1 MKRVKSYNQF
11 IAESNKGVDEGIT
24 DIKGIM
30 SNPIKYKK
38 IKNNAKKYQQ
48 TKVQIALNNVDAA
61 KKTQASSGK
70 MDPKQKET
78 LKAANAAKN
87 QALKDKASAISQRMK
102 DLATTDPLKQVVTI
116 ATTKSNLAAAETAL
130 KAADGEESKQLKIRI
145 KKLAGKASDAQ
156 QALKDYESEGGDK
169 EQVELP
175 GEKEK
180 AAKAEKEKLDKAKA
194 DKAKEAV
201 DGEITKA
208 KAAYDAVKDGEDEK
222 AKLQAEIKFKQAQ
235 QKKAKLDANDELFQG
250 LGDDIGEIMKK
261 VKALDPDAETETETE
276 TETDTEVDD
285 NTPDDPAAKLEADI
299 KAFNNNI
306 ETERTTMNKATKD
319 LEQAKR
325 DLKTGRGSEEKVQKL
340 QKAIEDSKEDIAE
353 LKKKEADAKKKVA
366 ALSKPKGESFQP
378 LEETVSEKFRRLM
391 NNV

>member
-48 TKVQIALNNVDAA
+48 TKVQIALNNVDHA
-61 KKTQASSGK
+61 KKKAKSAGK
-70 MDPKQKET
+70 IDPKQKEV
-78 LKAANAAKN
+78 LDAANAAKN
-87 QALKDKASAISQRMK
+87 QALKDKASAVSQRMK
-102 DLATTDPLKQVVTI
+102 DLATSDALKKVVTI

-145 KKLAGKASDAQ
+145 KKLGMQAADAQ
-156 QALKDYESEGGDK
+156 QALKDYESEGDK
-169 EQVELP
+169 EVKLP
-175 GEKEK
+175 GEDEK
-180 AAKAEKEKLDKAKA
+180 AAKAEKEKLAKEKA

-208 KAAYDAVKDGEDEK
+208 KAAYDKVKDGEDEK

-261 VKALDPDAETETETE
+261 VKALDPDSNTDTETD
-276 TETDTEVDD
+276 TDTEVDD

-299 KAFNNNI
+299 KAFNDNI

-366 ALSKPKGESFQP
+366 ALSKPTGESFQP

>member
-1 MKRVKSYNQF
+1 MKRVKSYNEF
-11 IAESNKGVDEGIT
+11 IAESNTKNVDEGIT

-48 TKVQIALNNVDAA
+48 TKVQVALNNVDYEKKKQASKGELD
-61 KKTQASSGK
+61 KKTS
-70 MDPKQKET
+70 DT

-102 DLATTDPLKQVVTI
+102 DLATTDPLKAVVTI

-145 KKLAGKASDAQ
+145 KKLAGKAADAKKDLQ
-156 QALKDYESEGGDK
+156 DYESDSGDK

-180 AAKAEKEKLDKAKA
+180 AAKAEKEKLDKEKA
-194 DKAKEAV
+194 DKAKEAAEA
-201 DGEITKA
+201 EITKA
-208 KAAYDAVKDGEDEK
+208 KTAYDAVKDGDDEK

-261 VKALDPDAETETETE
+261 VKALDPDANTETETE
-276 TETDTEVDD
+276 TDTNDDTEVDD
-285 NTPDDPAAKLEADI
+285 NTPDDPGAKLEADI
-299 KAFNNNI
+299 KAFNDNI

-325 DLKTGRGSEEKVQKL
+325 DLKTGRGSDEKVQKL
-340 QKAIEDSKEDIAE
+340 QKAIEDSKEDIAG
-353 LKKKEADAKKKVA
+353 LKRKEADAKKKLA
-366 ALSKPKGESFQP
+366 ALPESFQP

>member
-87 QALKDKASAISQRMK
+87 QALKDKASAVSQRMK

-156 QALKDYESEGGDK
+156 QALKDYESEGGEKK
-169 EQVELP
+169 EVELP

-180 AAKAEKEKLDKAKA
+180 AAKAEKEKLEKEKAN
-194 DKAKEAV
+194 KAKEAV
-201 DGEITKA
+201 EGEITKA
-208 KAAYDAVKDGEDEK
+208 KAAYDKVKDGEDEK

-261 VKALDPDAETETETE
+261 IKALDPDSNTE
-276 TETDTEVDD
+276 TETDTDTDVDD
-285 NTPDDPAAKLEADI
+285 NTPDDPGAKLEADI
-299 KAFNNNI
+299 KDFNDKV
-306 ETERTTMNKATKD
+306 EDERTAMNKAIKD
-319 LEQAKR
+319 LDQAKR
-325 DLKTGRGSEEKVQKL
+325 DLKTGRGSDEKVQKL

-353 LKKKEADAKKKVA
+353 LRKKEADAKKKLA
-366 ALSKPKGESFQP
+366 ALPESFQP

>member
-1 MKRVKSYNQF
+1 MKRVKSYNEF
-11 IAESNKGVDEGIT
+11 ITEKSNVDEGIT

-48 TKVQIALNNVDAA
+48 TKVQIALNNVDHA
-61 KKTQASSGK
+61 KKKEKSAGK
-70 MDPKQKET
+70 IDPKQKEV
-78 LKAANAAKN
+78 LDAANKAKN
-87 QALKDKASAISQRMK
+87 QALKDKASAVSQRMK

-145 KKLAGKASDAQ
+145 KKLAGKAADAQ
-156 QALKDYESEGGDK
+156 QALKDYESDSGDK

-180 AAKAEKEKLDKAKA
+180 AAKAEKEKLDKEKA
-194 DKAKEAV
+194 DKAKEAAEA
-201 DGEITKA
+201 EITKA
-208 KAAYDAVKDGEDEK
+208 KTAYDAVKDGDDEK

-285 NTPDDPAAKLEADI
+285 NTPDDPGAKLEADI
-299 KAFNNNI
+299 KAFNDNI

-325 DLKTGRGSEEKVQKL
+325 DLKTGRGSDEKVQKL
-340 QKAIEDSKEDIAE
+340 EKAIEDSKEDIAG
-353 LKKKEADAKKKVA
+353 LKRKEADAKKKLA
-366 ALSKPKGESFQP
+366 ALPESFNP

>member
-1 MKRVKSYNQF
+1 MKRLKSYNQF

-48 TKVQIALNNVDAA
+48 TKVQIALNNVDHA

-87 QALKDKASAISQRMK
+87 QALKDKASAVSQRMK

-156 QALKDYESEGGDK
+156 QALKDYESEGGEKK
-169 EQVELP
+169 EVELP

-180 AAKAEKEKLDKAKA
+180 AAKEEKEKLDKEKA

-201 DGEITKA
+201 EGEITKA

-261 VKALDPDAETETETE
+261 IKALDPDANTETETETE
-276 TETDTEVDD
+276 TETGK
-285 NTPDDPAAKLEADI
+285 DDPSAKLEADI
-299 KAFNNNI
+299 KAFNDNI
-306 ETERTTMNKATKD
+306 EAERTTMNKATKD

-340 QKAIEDSKEDIAE
+340 QKAIEDSKEDIGE
-353 LKKKEADAKKKVA
+353 LKKKEADAKKKLA
-366 ALSKPKGESFQP
+366 ALVPESFQP

>member
-1 MKRVKSYNQF
+1 MKRVKSYNEF
-11 IAESNKGVDEGIT
+11 IAESNTKNVDEGIT

-48 TKVQIALNNVDAA
+48 TKVQIALNNVDHA

-70 MDPKQKET
+70 IDPKQKET

-87 QALKDKASAISQRMK
+87 QALKDKASAVSQRMK

-145 KKLAGKASDAQ
+145 KKLAGKAADAQ
-156 QALKDYESEGGDK
+156 QALKDYESDSGDK

-180 AAKAEKEKLDKAKA
+180 AAKAEKEKLDKEKA
-194 DKAKEAV
+194 DKAKEAAEA
-201 DGEITKA
+201 EITKA
-208 KAAYDAVKDGEDEK
+208 KTAYDAVKDGDDEK

-285 NTPDDPAAKLEADI
+285 NTPDDPGAKLEADI
-299 KAFNNNI
+299 KAFNDNI

-325 DLKTGRGSEEKVQKL
+325 DLKTGRGSDEKVQKL
-340 QKAIEDSKEDIAE
+340 EKAIEDSKEDIAG
-353 LKKKEADAKKKVA
+353 LKRKEADAKKKLA
-366 ALSKPKGESFQP
+366 ALPESFNP

>member
-87 QALKDKASAISQRMK
+87 QALKDKASAVSQRMK

-156 QALKDYESEGGDK
+156 QALKDYESEGGEKK
-169 EQVELP
+169 EVELP

-180 AAKAEKEKLDKAKA
+180 AAKAEKEKLEKEKAN
-194 DKAKEAV
+194 KAKEAV
-201 DGEITKA
+201 EGEITKA
-208 KAAYDAVKDGEDEK
+208 KAAYDKVKDGEDEK

-261 VKALDPDAETETETE
+261 IKALDPDSNTE
-276 TETDTEVDD
+276 TETDTDTDVDD
-285 NTPDDPAAKLEADI
+285 NTPDDPGAKLEADI
-299 KAFNNNI
+299 KDFNDKV
-306 ETERTTMNKATKD
+306 EDERTAMNKAIKD
-319 LEQAKR
+319 LDQAKR
-325 DLKTGRGSEEKVQKL
+325 DLKTGRGSDEKVQKL

-353 LKKKEADAKKKVA
+353 LRKKEADAKKKLA
-366 ALSKPKGESFQP
+366 ALPESFQP

-391 NNV
+391 NNVQK

>member
-24 DIKGIM
+24 DIKGIA
-30 SNPIKYKK
+30 SNPIKWKK

-87 QALKDKASAISQRMK
+87 QALKDKASAVSQRMK
-102 DLATTDPLKQVVTI
+102 DLATTDPLKKVVTI
-116 ATTKSNLAAAETAL
+116 ATTKANLAAAETAL

-145 KKLAGKASDAQ
+145 KKLAGQAADAQ
-156 QALKDYESEGGDK
+156 KALKDYESEGGDK
-169 EQVELP
+169 QEVELP

-180 AAKAEKEKLDKAKA
+180 AAKAEKEKLDKEKA
-194 DKAKEAV
+194 EKEKKAVEA
-201 DGEITKA
+201 EIEKA
-208 KAAYDAVKDGEDEK
+208 KAAYDKVKDGEDEK

-235 QKKAKLDANDELFQG
+235 QKKAKLDGNDELFQG

-261 VKALDPDAETETETE
+261 INALDPDGNTETETETE
-276 TETDTEVDD
+276 TETGK
-285 NTPDDPAAKLEADI
+285 DDPGAKLEADI
-299 KAFNNNI
+299 KAYNDNI
-306 ETERTTMNKATKD
+306 EAERTTMNKATKD

-353 LKKKEADAKKKVA
+353 LKKKEADAKKQLA
-366 ALSKPKGESFQP
+366 NLSKTKESFQP
-378 LEETVSEKFRRLM
+378 LEESVSEKFRRLM

>member
-1 MKRVKSYNQF
+1 
-11 IAESNKGVDEGIT
+11 
-24 DIKGIM
+24 
-30 SNPIKYKK
+30 
-38 IKNNAKKYQQ
+38 
-48 TKVQIALNNVDAA
+48 
-61 KKTQASSGK
+61 
-70 MDPKQKET
+70 
-78 LKAANAAKN
+78 
-87 QALKDKASAISQRMK
+87 MK
-102 DLATTDPLKQVVTI
+102 DLATSDALKKVVTI

-156 QALKDYESEGGDK
+156 QALKDYESEGGEKK
-169 EQVELP
+169 EVELP

-180 AAKAEKEKLDKAKA
+180 AAKEEKEKLDKEKA

-201 DGEITKA
+201 EGEITKA

-261 VKALDPDAETETETE
+261 IKALDPDANTETETETE
-276 TETDTEVDD
+276 TETGK
-285 NTPDDPAAKLEADI
+285 DDPSAKLEADI
-299 KAFNNNI
+299 KAFNDNI
-306 ETERTTMNKATKD
+306 EAERTTMNKATKD

-340 QKAIEDSKEDIAE
+340 QKAIEDSKEDIGE
-353 LKKKEADAKKKVA
+353 LKKKEADAKKKLA
-366 ALSKPKGESFQP
+366 ALVPESFQP

>member
-48 TKVQIALNNVDAA
+48 TKVQIALNNVDHA
-61 KKTQASSGK
+61 KKTQASTGK

-87 QALKDKASAISQRMK
+87 QALKDKASAVSQRMK
-102 DLATTDPLKQVVTI
+102 DLATSDALKKVVTI

-145 KKLAGKASDAQ
+145 KKLGMQAADAQ

-180 AAKAEKEKLDKAKA
+180 AAKAEKEKLDKEKA

-261 VKALDPDAETETETE
+261 VKALDPDSNTD

-299 KAFNNNI
+299 KAFNDNI

>member
-1 MKRVKSYNQF
+1 MKTLKSYNQF
-11 IAESNKGVDEGIT
+11 IAEKNNVDEGIT
-24 DIKGIM
+24 DIKGIA
-30 SNPIKYKK
+30 SNPIKWKK

-48 TKVQIALNNVDAA
+48 TKVQVALNNVDYEKKKQASKGEMD
-61 KKTQASSGK
+61 KKTT
-70 MDPKQKET
+70 DT
-78 LKAANAAKN
+78 LKAANNAKN

-102 DLATTDPLKQVVTI
+102 DLASTDPLKKVVTI
-116 ATTKSNLAAAETAL
+116 ATTKANLAAAETAL

-145 KKLAGKASDAQ
+145 KKLASKAADATKD
-156 QALKDYESEGGDK
+156 LKDYESDGGDK

-175 GEKEK
+175 GEKEQ
-180 AAKAEKEKLDKAKA
+180 AAKAEKEKLEKEKAKV
-194 DKAKEAV
+194 AKEAAEAEV
-201 DGEITKA
+201 TKA
-208 KAAYDAVKDGEDEK
+208 KTAYDAVKDGEDEK

-261 VKALDPDAETETETE
+261 VKALDPDSNTDTETD
-276 TETDTEVDD
+276 TDTEVDD

-299 KAFNNNI
+299 KAFNDNI
-306 ETERTTMNKATKD
+306 ETERATMNKATKD

-325 DLKTGRGSEEKVQKL
+325 DLKTGRGSEEQVQKL

-353 LKKKEADAKKKVA
+353 LKKKEAEAKKKVA
-366 ALSKPKGESFQP
+366 ALSKPTGESFQP

>member
-24 DIKGIM
+24 DIKGIA
-30 SNPIKYKK
+30 SNPIKWKK

-48 TKVQIALNNVDAA
+48 TKVQVALNNVDYEKKKQASKGELD
-61 KKTQASSGK
+61 KKTS
-70 MDPKQKET
+70 DT

-102 DLATTDPLKQVVTI
+102 DLASTDPLKKVVTI
-116 ATTKSNLAAAETAL
+116 ATTKANLAAAETAL

-145 KKLAGKASDAQ
+145 KKLTATAADAKKDLQ
-156 QALKDYESEGGDK
+156 DYESDSGDK

-180 AAKAEKEKLDKAKA
+180 AAAAEKTKLDNEKAKV
-194 DKAKEAV
+194 AKEAAEAEV
-201 DGEITKA
+201 TKA
-208 KAAYDAVKDGEDEK
+208 KTAYDAVKDGDDEK

-235 QKKAKLDANDELFQG
+235 QKKAKLDDNDELFQG

-261 VKALDPDAETETETE
+261 IKALDPDSNTE
-276 TETDTEVDD
+276 TETDTDTDTDVDD
-285 NTPDDPAAKLEADI
+285 NTPDDPGAKLEADI
-299 KAFNNNI
+299 KAFNDNI
-306 ETERTTMNKATKD
+306 EVEKASITKVTKELD
-319 LEQAKR
+319 QAKR

-340 QKAIEDSKEDIAE
+340 QKSIEDSKEDIKG
-353 LKKKEADAKKKVA
+353 LKSQEANAKKKLA
-366 ALSKPKGESFQP
+366 ALVPESFQS